1 MEDTV
6 IVAENCWDGMAGG
19 LLGRREVLVRDGR
32 VRQIGAHVCRPAGV
46 NVLDLGDV
54 VLLPGLIDCH
64 VHLAKAQSAAQEAME
79 AVPVLRTLL
88 DHGFTT
94 VRDLGGQSP
103 GNAMLAVR
111 DAVASGALEGPRMFV
126 APRMISA
133 RGGHGDDTG
142 YGFCCEQGA
151 LADGVD
157 EIVRA
162 VREQARDGADWI
174 KFAGTGGM
182 INKLDRPQHVGYSER
197 ETAALVGAA
206 ADRGLPTAVHAFTDE
221 SVRRALRAGVTTIE
235 HAQLCSDDT
244 LAEIAASGRRLVPTL
259 YVCHMHL
266 QHLDDDGFWADLPP
280 GAREL
285 VAQNADDLRAG
296 MFRIGRS
303 GLDLAFGTDA
313 GMFDHADSWRE
324 FPTMVRAGVEP
335 LRALR
340 AATAVAADLLGRADL
355 GRIREGAAADLV
367 AVPGDPFT
375 DVEALGEVCFVMKE
389 GRVHRLPK

>member
-1 MEDTV
+1 MTDTV
-6 IVAENCWDGMAGG
+6 IVAENCWDGTAGG

-32 VRQIGAHVCRPAGV
+32 IHQIGARVRRPTGA
-46 NVLDLGDV
+46 NVLDLGDA

-64 VHLAKAQSAAQEAME
+64 VHLAKAQSAAQEAMA

-103 GNAMLAVR
+103 GHAMVAVR
-111 DAVASGALEGPRMFV
+111 DAVASGDVAGPRMFV

-142 YGFCCEQGA
+142 YGSCCERGA

-157 EIVRA
+157 EIVRT

-182 INKLDRPQHVGYSER
+182 INKLDRPQHVGYGER
-197 ETAALVGAA
+197 EMAALVAA
-206 ADRGLPTAVHAFTDE
+206 ARDRGLPTAVHAFTDE

-235 HAQLCSDDT
+235 HAQLCSDAT
-244 LAEIAASGRRLVPTL
+244 LAEIAASGRPVVPTL
-259 YVCHMHL
+259 YVCHRHL
-266 QHLDDDGFWADLPP
+266 ERLDDDDFWTGKPP

-285 VAQNADDLRAG
+285 VARNADDLRAG
-296 MFRIGRS
+296 MTRIGRS
-303 GLDLAFGTDA
+303 ALTLAFGTDA
-313 GMFDHADSWRE
+313 GMFDHAESWRE
-324 FPTMVRAGVEP
+324 FPTMVRSGVAP

-340 AATAVAADLLGRADL
+340 AATTVAAELLGRPDL
-355 GRIREGAAADLV
+355 GRIEAGATADLI
-367 AVPGDPFT
+367 AVPGDPFA
-375 DVEALGEVCFVMKE
+375 DVEVLGEVCFVMKE
-389 GRVHRLPK
+389 GRVHRRPK